1 MKLGT
6 ILNNRTLLA
15 ITTAVFI
22 LLPAFVLPVGTRYFP
37 ISFFVLA
44 FSFIFLILALKTK
57 FIGLIKELCS
67 LRTSKLFLIFALWV
81 IVDSLLLIFI
91 GKMGLF
97 KPLMPILLGIFASL
111 GLLVFLGFLF
121 VSVLGIKKSMKY
133 IYSFLYAINVIG
145 IINFFIFTFKI
156 DWLSKIYFFFVNK
169 RLLVMNW
176 DAQVG
181 NLIPRIQSVF
191 EEPSFLAFF
200 ICINLPLVYAM
211 TLCKAPIYKNPKINK
226 FVKYTAIPLMWIVLL
241 GTLSPINIIFGVIIS
256 VIYYLIISKVSL
268 KKVAVYTFSICFSLI
283 IFYFLVDAAGEDSKV
298 FYRIKM
304 VLYSIGNFES
314 FVLMEPSLATRV
326 VYAVNMF
333 IIFLQNPFLGV
344 GIGNLSEPL
353 YYQID
358 SSPVPLTLEIS
369 VMALKALSPAAFGY
383 TPSIFFRF
391 IAELGFIGIGLLYA
405 FFFQMY
411 VLCGK
416 LSRFFL
422 KGEYSR
428 YFFGLKY
435 MFLTFLILS
444 FYSSDLYLN
453 YYWIMC
459 GIALGAYCKCRK
471 IAAKKEY
478 KNEKNT

>member
-169 RLLVMNW
+169 RLLIANW
-176 DAQVG
+176 DAHVG

-268 KKVAVYTFSICFSLI
+268 KKGYLQHSSHAQTHLLKKDRPVRY
-283 IFYFLVDAAGEDSKV
+283 YVD
-298 FYRIKM
+298 
-304 VLYSIGNFES
+304 
-314 FVLMEPSLATRV
+314 
-326 VYAVNMF
+326 
-333 IIFLQNPFLGV
+333 
-344 GIGNLSEPL
+344 
-353 YYQID
+353 
-358 SSPVPLTLEIS
+358 
-369 VMALKALSPAAFGY
+369 
-383 TPSIFFRF
+383 
-391 IAELGFIGIGLLYA
+391 
-405 FFFQMY
+405 
-411 VLCGK
+411 
-416 LSRFFL
+416 
-422 KGEYSR
+422 
-428 YFFGLKY
+428 
-435 MFLTFLILS
+435 
-444 FYSSDLYLN
+444 
-453 YYWIMC
+453 
-459 GIALGAYCKCRK
+459 
-471 IAAKKEY
+471 
-478 KNEKNT
+478 